1 MSGGGTSKVSE
12 NAFPRA
18 ARKVP
23 FQRAVPRTPTPKAR
37 KQLEP
42 IKPDLTP
49 PSHLSESAQSWWQ
62 SAVKEY
68 VLEPH
73 HLRLLQLA
81 GEAWDRAQTARA
93 VIDKDG
99 ITFKDDRN
107 NIRAH
112 PAIAIERDARTGF
125 ARLVRELD
133 LDVPP
138 PVPGRSGP
146 PSLRSNRR

>member
-1 MSGGGTSKVSE
+1 MSGGRTSKVSE
-12 NAFPRA
+12 NAFPIA

-23 FQRAVPRTPTPKAR
+23 LQNRVPRSSTPKLI
-37 KQLEP
+37 QSS
-42 IKPDLTP
+42 KPDLTP
-49 PSHLSESAQSWWQ
+49 PSHLSESARSWWQ

-138 PVPGRSGP
+138 PVSGRNGP